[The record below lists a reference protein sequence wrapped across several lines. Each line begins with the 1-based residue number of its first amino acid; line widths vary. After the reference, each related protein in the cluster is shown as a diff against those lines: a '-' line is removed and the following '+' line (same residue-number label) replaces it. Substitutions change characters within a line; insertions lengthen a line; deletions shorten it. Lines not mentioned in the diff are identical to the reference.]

1 MATGGKTARGVLALE
16 EAVAAFPAGG
26 IANAGW
32 VLSVAV
38 ARPAARRLG
47 EGGSCARADR
57 DPASLDAR
65 RIGRDGGRIDEKQSF
80 REYGHPAMDLSKID
94 GDGQAGHRNCF

>member
-1 MATGGKTARGVLALE
+1 MATGGRTARGVLALE

-47 EGGSCARADR
+47 EEALARAPIR
-57 DPASLDAR
+57 DPASHDAR
-65 RIGRDGGRIDEKQSF
+65 WIGRDGGRIDEKQSF

>member
-1 MATGGKTARGVLALE
+1 VGAVGRRCAPCGASVGG
-16 EAVAAFPAGG
+16 
-26 IANAGW
+26 
-32 VLSVAV
+32 
-38 ARPAARRLG
+38 
-47 EGGSCARADR
+47 GGSCARADR

-94 GDGQAGHRNCF
+94 GTGKPAIGTVF